1 MACIIKSPS
10 SKFKG
15 VITITNLEF
24 LKIKLNL
31 NSISELKKNWILLY
45 HPNYYDYNFINRGI
59 FDGYLASKITFK
71 VKDDAEDKVLNLS
84 CHNFAPEYFG
94 ASNDKKIY
102 DFVGL
107 SKLQTSKGNPKNV
120 VEFLT
125 IVKNAMDIKKNISGV
140 LIISVPGTRPFK
152 TNYIRSIYNRMF
164 SEEQKKRFEFITL
177 DYDVPFPLSLKTI
190 SLFYKNSK
198 VHLNTHPKERHGR
211 AQTYALACS
220 IPIVGFENLTD
231 LVEEKYRKEPY
242 YFIANEIEQFPNK
255 LVEAIDYVD
264 NKYDKSA
271 HNELA
276 QNFKSFNSFKILK
289 EKLIKNFSLDDK
301 GWNFTDDWDIRLA
314 KHHLGHKTKNS
325 YEQDINEFLTKISHT
340 DSFNI
345 SNEEDDDN
353 KFILQQNALNKFFRL
368 LKYSSYIRLLNL
380 KSFLSGIKQKV
391 FFFLKN

>member
-1 MACIIKSPS
+1 MACIIKSPN

-24 LKIKLNL
+24 SKIKLNL
-31 NSISELKKNWILLY
+31 NLINEIKKNWVLLF
-45 HPNYYDYNFINRGI
+45 HPNYYDYNFINKGI
-59 FDGYLASKITFK
+59 FDGYLASKTTFR
-71 VKDDAEDKVLNLS
+71 VKDDSEDKVLNMS
-84 CHNFAPEYFG
+84 CHNFAPKYFG
-94 ASNDKKIY
+94 TSNDKKIY

-107 SKLQTSKGNPKNV
+107 SKLQTSKGNPKDV
-120 VEFLT
+120 VKFLT

-152 TNYIRSIYNRMF
+152 TNFIRSKYNRMF

-198 VHLNTHPKERHGR
+198 VHLNVHPKEKHGR
-211 AQTYALACS
+211 AQAYALACS
-220 IPIVGFENLTD
+220 IPIVGFENLTY

-242 YFIANEIEQFPNK
+242 YFIVNEIEQFSNK

-264 NKYDKSA
+264 NKYDELA

-289 EKLIKNFSLDDK
+289 EKLIKNFKLDDK
-301 GWNFTDDWDIRLA
+301 GWNFTDDWDVRLA
-314 KHHLGHKTKNS
+314 KHHLGHKTKNT
-325 YEQDINEFLTKISHT
+325 YEQDINEFLTKILYT
-340 DSFNI
+340 GSFTI
-345 SNEEDDDN
+345 SSEEDDDN
-353 KFILQQNALNKFFRL
+353 QFILQQNALNKLFRL
-368 LKYSSYIRLLNL
+368 LKYISYTKLKNL
-380 KSFLSGIKQKV
+380 KSFLSGIKQLLIKY
-391 FFFLKN
+391 F